1 MLRVRTEF
9 QAQVKET
16 EGSIQSLI
24 SCVTYASHQS
34 HSPSLSVSVKQR
46 AWIRSEFPTHFK
58 TKTPKVHSL
67 TKLSL
72 AKTLGYWSYCWEHV
86 ALSYFTNCNS
96 FICLNKS
103 SALMVKTLFIQFTVT
118 VRSLNTLLPLA
129 INHLLPLPCPPSTIL
144 NFSIKWPQRFLSVSS
159 FDSIIC

>member
-24 SCVTYASHQS
+24 SCVTYVSHQS

-58 TKTPKVHSL
+58 TNTPSKVHSL
-67 TKLSL
+67 TKLSPL
-72 AKTLGYWSYCWEHV
+72 QRHLVIGVIVEE
-86 ALSYFTNCNS
+86 
-96 FICLNKS
+96 
-103 SALMVKTLFIQFTVT
+103 
-118 VRSLNTLLPLA
+118 NTLLSL
-129 INHLLPLPCPPSTIL
+129 ILLTATALYT
-144 NFSIKWPQRFLSVSS
+144 
-159 FDSIIC
+159 